1 MEPSMNQSVIIHTT
15 LRTKLLLITGGLF
28 LAIIF
33 AEVGLRTAYYFSS
46 HIRVILTQETQ
57 ENSKTQPQNDAY
69 EGKGEYRGK
78 YEQFALVRFSS
89 FLGYSSFEN
98 HQGNGYV
105 SNNYGFRY
113 KENFPPKKPKE
124 EVRIFVT
131 GGSAAWGV
139 GSPQEYLYTTRIEK
153 KLQEYYPNLRIRV
166 ISAGVGGYFSTHER
180 ILILNKISEF
190 EPDVVVMFSGWNDT
204 YAGYDGFQ
212 VLDDKWDFLKAG
224 PVLAKYNPRYSINK
238 KAKKRIMFPKYYK
251 DYIFK
256 THFLLDRYF
265 YGRKS
270 LDKVKKSIERTQIE
284 PQIVIKDLI
293 KNILVVYDLSK
304 RQDFMLIFYLQPTI
318 DNTKK
323 SLSPFENSILDYHEK
338 RYVGFH
344 SYNSLVY
351 DLYRKE
357 LPKVADKEGFL
368 FVDGDDAISHESK
381 TVFDDNVHFGD
392 RGNRL
397 ISEHMTS
404 ILHERIVEIQSQR
417 TAEQGFAPHRFSA
430 PLQSRR

>member
-1 MEPSMNQSVIIHTT
+1 MNQSVIIHTT

-417 TAEQGFAPHRFSA
+417 TAEQGFAPLRFSA

>member
-1 MEPSMNQSVIIHTT
+1 MNQSVIIHTK
-15 LRTKLLLITGGLF
+15 LRTKLLLIVGGLLF
-28 LAIIF
+28 AIIF

-46 HIRVILTQETQ
+46 HIRVILTQED
-57 ENSKTQPQNDAY
+57 SKTLPRNDAY
-69 EGKGEYRGK
+69 EGKGEYPGK
-78 YEQFALVRFSS
+78 YELAPVRFNS
-89 FLGYSSFEN
+89 FLGYSSLEN

-105 SNNYGFRY
+105 TNNYGFRY

-131 GGSAAWGV
+131 GGSVAWGV

-166 ISAGVGGYFSTHER
+166 INAGVGGYFSIHER

-190 EPDVVVMFSGWNDT
+190 EPDVVVMFSGWNDI

-212 VLDDKWDFLKAG
+212 VLDDKWDFLNAG

-238 KAKKRIMFPKYYK
+238 KTKKRIKPPKHYK

-265 YGRKS
+265 YSRKS
-270 LDKVKKSIERTQIE
+270 LDKVKNSIEKTRTE
-284 PQIVIKDLI
+284 PQIVIKNLI
-293 KNILVVYDLSK
+293 KNILVVHDLSK
-304 RQDFMLIFYLQPTI
+304 RQDFILLFYLQPAL

-323 SLSPFENSILDYHEK
+323 SLSPYENSILDYHEK
-338 RYVGFH
+338 RHVGFH
-344 SYNSLVY
+344 SYYSLLY

-357 LPKVADKEGFL
+357 LLKVADKEGFL
-368 FVDGDDAISHESK
+368 FVDGDDAISHEPK
-381 TVFDDNVHFGD
+381 TVFDDNAHFGD

-404 ILHERIVEIQSQR
+404 ILYERIAEIQSR
-417 TAEQGFAPHRFSA
+417 RIAVQGFAPHRFSA
-430 PLQSRR
+430 LLQSRR

>member
-1 MEPSMNQSVIIHTT
+1 MEPSVNQSVTAHTK
-15 LRTKLLLITGGLF
+15 LRTKVLLITGGLF
-28 LAIIF
+28 LAVIL
-33 AEVGLRTAYYFSS
+33 AEVGLRAAYYFSS
-46 HIRVILTQETQ
+46 HVRVILTQED
-57 ENSKTQPQNDAY
+57 SKTRPQNDAY
-69 EGKGEYRGK
+69 ESKGEFQGK
-78 YEQFALVRFSS
+78 YELAPVRFNS
-89 FLGYSSFEN
+89 FLGYSSLEN
-98 HQGNGYV
+98 HQGNSYV

-113 KENFPPKKPKE
+113 KENFPPKKLKE

-153 KLQEYYPNLRIRV
+153 KLQEYYPNLRVRV
-166 ISAGVGGYFSTHER
+166 INAGVGGYFSTHER

-190 EPDVVVMFSGWNDT
+190 EPDVVVMFSGWNDA

-212 VLDDKWDFLKAG
+212 VLDDKWDFLSAG
-224 PVLAKYNPRYSINK
+224 PVLAKYNRAYSIDNKAK
-238 KAKKRIMFPKYYK
+238 KAKKRKMFPRPYK

-256 THFLLDRYF
+256 THFLVDRYF
-265 YGRKS
+265 YSRKS
-270 LDKVKKSIERTQIE
+270 LDEIKKSIEKTQIE
-284 PQIVIKDLI
+284 PQIVIKNLI
-293 KNILVVYDLSK
+293 KNILVIHDLSK
-304 RQDFMLIFYLQPTI
+304 RQDFMLLFYLQPTL

-323 SLSPFENSILDYHEK
+323 NLSPYENYMLDYTNK
-338 RYVGFH
+338 RFVGFH
-344 SYNSLVY
+344 NYYSLIY

-404 ILHERIVEIQSQR
+404 ILRERMAEIKRQR
-417 TAEQGFAPHRFSA
+417 TSEQGFTPHRFSP

>member
-1 MEPSMNQSVIIHTT
+1 MEPSVNRSVIIHTKW
-15 LRTKLLLITGGLF
+15 RTKLLLITGGLF

-46 HIRVILTQETQ
+46 HMRVILTQE
-57 ENSKTQPQNDAY
+57 NSKTRPQNDAY

-78 YEQFALVRFSS
+78 YAQFALVRFNS
-89 FLGYSSFEN
+89 FLGYSSLEN

-131 GGSAAWGV
+131 GGSTAWGV
-139 GSPQEYLYTTRIEK
+139 GSPQEDLYTTRIEK

-166 ISAGVGGYFSTHER
+166 IDAGVGGYLSTHER

-190 EPDVVVMFSGWNDT
+190 EPDVVVMFSGWNDA

-212 VLDDKWDFLKAG
+212 VLDDKWDFLNAG
-224 PVLAKYNPRYSINK
+224 PVLAKYHPRYSINK
-238 KAKKRIMFPKYYK
+238 KAKKGIMPPRHYK

-265 YGRKS
+265 YGTQS
-270 LDKVKKSIERTQIE
+270 LEKVKKSIERTQIE
-284 PQIVIKDLI
+284 PHIVIKNLI

-304 RQDFMLIFYLQPTI
+304 RQNFTLLFYLQPAL
-318 DNTKK
+318 DDTKK
-323 SLSPFENSILDYHEK
+323 SLSPFENSMLDDSNK
-338 RYVGFH
+338 RFVGFH
-344 SYNSLVY
+344 RYYSRIY

-368 FVDGDDAISHESK
+368 FVDGDGAISDESK

-404 ILHERIVEIQSQR
+404 ILHERIVEIQNQR
-417 TAEQGFAPHRFSA
+417 R
-430 PLQSRR
+430 